1 MDKKNVIMVDM
12 PVSKDWGILKGLQ
25 EETKEPWYIC
35 YKEGRLSVPRW
46 NRIWNYIAFP
56 LSVMFM
62 NLKNVIAWQQ
72 FYGFMFLFYCQFF
85 NCKKDINVFIL
96 TFIYKE
102 RKGILGAIYKQLITM
117 VLQNYRLKEIIIY
130 SENELSYYSNL
141 FPKVR
146 QKFKFLHLGI
156 SDISEGLCVD
166 EDLQKEN
173 YLFTAGSSNRDYDFL
188 MDIISETKYK
198 FKIACDGLKLV
209 KNLRVEVLYDVHDR
223 EMYQYLFNSKLVV
236 IPLKD
241 LEISSGQLMLLQ
253 AMQLGK
259 PVIVSNNKG
268 IYDYIKSGYNGF
280 VLENNKEKWC
290 SKIEELFSNEKL
302 YNDIVQREIETFEKC
317 FSVLSLGKNIG
328 KDLKQYA

>member
-1 MDKKNVIMVDM
+1 MDKKNVILVDM

-25 EETKEPWYIC
+25 EETNEPWYIC

-46 NRIWNYIAFP
+46 KRIWNYITFP
-56 LSVMFM
+56 LSVMLM

-72 FYGFMFLFYCQFF
+72 FYGFMFLFYCQLF

-102 RKGILGAIYKQLITM
+102 RKGVLGAIYKRLISK
-117 VLQNYRLKEIIIY
+117 VLQNHRLKEIIIY
-130 SENELSYYSNL
+130 SENELSYYSAV

-156 SDISEGLCVD
+156 SDISEGLYID

-173 YLFTAGSSNRDYDFL
+173 YLFTAGSSNRDYEFL
-188 MDIISETKYK
+188 MDVLSDSRFKL
-198 FKIACDGLKLV
+198 KIACDGLKLE
-209 KNLRVEVLYDVHDR
+209 KSSRVEVLHDVHDR
-223 EMYQYLFNSKLVV
+223 KMYQYLFNCKLVV

-268 IYDYIKSGYNGF
+268 VYDYIKSGYNGF
-280 VLENNKEKWC
+280 ILENNKEKWC
-290 SKIEELFSNEKL
+290 AKIEELYSNGQL
-302 YNDIVQREIETFEKC
+302 YDDISRKEIETFGKC
-317 FSVLSLGKNIG
+317 FSVFSLGKNIG